1 MKVRV
6 SQSGHSRKGSSH
18 GEKITAE
25 DKRDL
30 HISVKVKSEI
40 TGEEEKFSPKFWKDG
55 DGGNSGGGQGC
66 QEYG

>member
-1 MKVRV
+1 MT
-6 SQSGHSRKGSSH
+6 
-18 GEKITAE
+18 GEEVMVE
-25 DKRDL
+25 DKSDL
-30 HISVKVKSEI
+30 HISVKVKYEM